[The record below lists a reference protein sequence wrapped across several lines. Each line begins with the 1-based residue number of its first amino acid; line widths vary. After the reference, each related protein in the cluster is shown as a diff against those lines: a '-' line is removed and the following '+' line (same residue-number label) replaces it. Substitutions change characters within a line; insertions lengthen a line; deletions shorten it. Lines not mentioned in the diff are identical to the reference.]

1 MCLKLLKVILGNS
14 GDDGG
19 FSLKNNDALIIISLV
34 VLIGT
39 GVEDLVLSLFG
50 SMFSTYVIL

>member
-1 MCLKLLKVILGNS
+1 MCLKLLKAILGNS
-14 GDDGG
+14 GDDVG
-19 FSLKNNDALIIISLV
+19 FSLKNSDALIIIALV

-39 GVEDLVLSLFG
+39 GVEDLVLSRFG

>member
-1 MCLKLLKVILGNS
+1 MCLKLLKVILGNR

-19 FSLKNNDALIIISLV
+19 FSLKNSDALIIIALV

-39 GVEDLVLSLFG
+39 GVEDLVLSRFG
-50 SMFSTYVIL
+50 SMVSTYVIL